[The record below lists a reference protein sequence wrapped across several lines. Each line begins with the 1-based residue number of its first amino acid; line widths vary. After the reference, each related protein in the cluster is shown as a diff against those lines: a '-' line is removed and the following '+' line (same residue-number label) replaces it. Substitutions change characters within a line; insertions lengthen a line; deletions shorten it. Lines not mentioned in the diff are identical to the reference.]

1 MFNKKALFVIAV
13 LGFLGVSTANAQV
26 SASCPYTLASIRG
39 TYAIV
44 VNYGANV
51 AMAIGT
57 RSYDGNGNMTGTFI
71 INAPTAGST
80 TGARTISHGTQMGT
94 YTVSCNGTGVI
105 TRVITL
111 TTGATAPALDDFVI
125 TAATRSSQAGQ
136 PLLATALVDAGE
148 DASTLAVGGLFVTRV
163 QTRITDITP
172 LFGY

>member
-1 MFNKKALFVIAV
+1 MFSKNSLIV
-13 LGFLGVSTANAQV
+13 LGFLGASAANAQV
-26 SASCPYTLASIRG
+26 TAACPYTLASIQG

-57 RSYDGNGNMTGTFI
+57 RSYDGKGNMTGTFI

-80 TGARTISHGTQMGT
+80 TGARTISHGTQTGT
-94 YTVSCNGTGVI
+94 YTVNCNGTGII

-125 TAATRSSQAGQ
+125 TAAARSTQAGQ
-136 PLLATALVDAGE
+136 PLLATAIVDAGE
-148 DASTLAVGGLFVTRV
+148 DPSTLAVGGLFVTRV
-163 QTRITDITP
+163 QTRLPDLIP
-172 LFGY
+172 LFGF